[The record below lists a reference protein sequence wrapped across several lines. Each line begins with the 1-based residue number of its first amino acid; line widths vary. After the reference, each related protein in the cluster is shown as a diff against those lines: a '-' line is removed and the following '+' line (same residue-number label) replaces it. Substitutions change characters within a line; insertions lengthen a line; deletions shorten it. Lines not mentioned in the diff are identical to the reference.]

1 MISGTRL
8 SKSVTSSQQIELYL
22 LQIETN
28 RKHPDQKSKSV
39 TPGPLLAAKMLQ
51 IETDRK
57 PPQRGQAPLW
67 WSRSLLLRRTR
78 TSRFDGPGHLIL
90 EQPCTGRPTIACSLR
105 VRQAGLFIGIL
116 DTLTHKIVELGLV
129 ALHDI
134 GDIAV
139 HDVDA
144 RTLIALVARIVTW
157 RRLQCPARWKSG
169 IRQPCR
175 SLLPDRTHIRTN
187 A

>member
-1 MISGTRL
+1 MALDVTDRDEMTSGTRL
-8 SKSVTSSQQIELYL
+8 SKSVTSSQQIELCL

-67 WSRSLLLRRTR
+67 WSRSLLLRRAR
-78 TSRFDGPGHLIL
+78 ASRFGVPGHLIL

-105 VRQAGLFIGIL
+105 VGQAGLFIGIL
-116 DTLTHKIVELGLV
+116 SALTHKIVELGLV

-134 GDIAV
+134 GGIAV
-139 HDVDA
+139 QDVDA
-144 RTLIALVARIVTW
+144 RPLIALVARIVRDIT
-157 RRLQCPARWKSG
+157 
-169 IRQPCR
+169 
-175 SLLPDRTHIRTN
+175 
-187 A
+187 

>member
-1 MISGTRL
+1 MVVAVS
-8 SKSVTSSQQIELYL
+8 
-22 LQIETN
+22 
-28 RKHPDQKSKSV
+28 
-39 TPGPLLAAKMLQ
+39 TPSPNPYFP
-51 IETDRK
+51 IR
-57 PPQRGQAPLW
+57 R
-67 WSRSLLLRRTR
+67 SR
-78 TSRFDGPGHLIL
+78 HLIL

-144 RTLIALVARIVTW
+144 RTLIALVARIVRDIT
-157 RRLQCPARWKSG
+157 
-169 IRQPCR
+169 
-175 SLLPDRTHIRTN
+175 
-187 A
+187 